1 MELIPVEKTMLV
13 SASSPV
19 GKLGSAIAHSVY
31 GGIHI
36 ELRAIGAGAV
46 NQACKA
52 VAVARRYIE
61 PQAMDIL
68 VRIGFA
74 DVDLPDKEV
83 TALTFE
89 IIVDK
94 GGQKPNTPID
104 WG

>member
-1 MELIPVEKTMLV
+1 MELIPVEKTMMV

-31 GGIHI
+31 GGIHV

-52 VAVARRYIE
+52 IAVARRYVQ
-61 PQAMDIL
+61 PQNKDIL
-68 VRIGFA
+68 VRIGFS

-89 IIVDK
+89 IVVES
-94 GGQKPNTPID
+94 GRTRLRSHVGS
-104 WG
+104 

>member
-1 MELIPVEKTMLV
+1 MELVPVEKTMLV

-31 GGIHI
+31 GGTHV

-52 VAVARRYIE
+52 IAVARRYVE
-61 PQAMDIL
+61 PQALDIL
-68 VRIGFA
+68 VKVGFS

-83 TALTFE
+83 TALTFD
-89 IIVDK
+89 IIVDR
-94 GGQKPNTPID
+94 GQYGPNRS
-104 WG
+104 G

>member
-1 MELIPVEKTMLV
+1 MAVELVPVKKTMLV

-31 GGIHI
+31 GGIAV

-52 VAVARRYIE
+52 VAVARRYV
-61 PQAMDIL
+61 QTQGTDIL
-68 VRIGFA
+68 VRVGFS
-74 DVDLPDKEV
+74 DVNLPDKDV

-89 IIVDK
+89 IVVDR
-94 GGQKPNTPID
+94 G
-104 WG
+104 

>member
-1 MELIPVEKTMLV
+1 MELVAVEKTMLV

-31 GGIHI
+31 GGTHV

-52 VAVARRYIE
+52 IAVARRYV
-61 PQAMDIL
+61 QTQGTDIL
-68 VRIGFA
+68 VRVGFS

-83 TALTFE
+83 TALTFD
-89 IIVDK
+89 IVVDK
-94 GGQKPNTPID
+94 GQYGP
-104 WG
+104 